1 MVPSSGEPAEP
12 PEPLESPEPPP
23 SRPSSV
29 MRALTGARLSLGPMG
44 CSKGPEYT
52 EVSYEIR
59 TELTPRP
66 RSALAAASAS
76 ARRPSRSRVGS
87 PPPRRV
93 SRFPSGVAVTVVAMR
108 WPGPSAESPAAIVA
122 SFTVEAGVMGR
133 PACDPYS
140 VRPVAASITTP
151 PAVGPSAG
159 SSIRWPSALPS
170 PLPVG
175 AALLPSAGS
184 TPGALGA
191 GAGPAA
197 CPGLP

>member
-1 MVPSSGEPAEP
+1 M
-12 PEPLESPEPPP
+12 
-23 SRPSSV
+23 
-29 MRALTGARLSLGPMG
+29 
-44 CSKGPEYT
+44 
-52 EVSYEIR
+52 SYEMR
-59 TELTPRP
+59 TELTPRS
-66 RSALAAASAS
+66 RSALAVASAS

-122 SFTVEAGVMGR
+122 SFTVEAGVMAR
-133 PACDPYS
+133 SASEYS

-159 SSIRWPSALPS
+159 SSIRWPSAVPS

-175 AALLPSAGS
+175 TALLPSAAS

-191 GAGPAA
+191 GAGPAPGA
-197 CPGLP
+197 GLP